1 LIAGGLPAATTRR
14 RHLYGLTGHTPS
26 MDPENA
32 LSWLRQVEGQL
43 YRNNRHP
50 SGKQTWVAV
59 VRTPRN
65 GRRNGKLIIALG
77 SSMEE
82 AASAAEG
89 QWQSLFPRGR
99 ASH

>member
-1 LIAGGLPAATTRR
+1 M
-14 RHLYGLTGHTPS
+14 TP
-26 MDPENA
+26 DEA
-32 LSWLRQVEGQL
+32 LGWLRQVRGQL

-50 SGKQTWVAV
+50 SGIEAWVAV

-82 AASAAEG
+82 AAAAAEN
-89 QWQSLFPRGR
+89 QWQEVWHRMGET
-99 ASH
+99 H